1 MVQSW
6 IISRQMWRGLDQ
18 LGNAIDISMNDKET
32 YDDVLPIYT
41 QKPENPKDNPRFKDT
56 KMVRVIDRLERRIKY
71 TEPFTP
77 RDSAQKLYDMKN
89 GKCKL
94 LHNRRI

>member
-1 MVQSW
+1 VNEIIRKRLVDGSEW

-41 QKPENPKDNPRFKDT
+41 QSQRTLKTIHDSKTQKWF
-56 KMVRVIDRLERRIKY
+56 VLSIDSSRE
-71 TEPFTP
+71 
-77 RDSAQKLYDMKN
+77 
-89 GKCKL
+89 
-94 LHNRRI
+94 